1 MFNRPK
7 RGFAIPLKEWMR
19 GDLKDMFL
27 DYLSPEIIN
36 RYDIVNYQS
45 VEQLKKMFYKQNID
59 YVYNRLWLIIALHMW
74 MEQSAFKMEKIS

>member
-27 DYLSPEIIN
+27 DYLSTEIIN
-36 RYDIVNYQS
+36 KYDIVNYQS

-74 MEQSAFKMEKIS
+74 MEHSAFKMEKIS